1 MVMAVKKAAGAEY
14 DYRYHYGM
22 VSPDPLAE
30 KKRQRV
36 IARKNRASLAVAVAA
51 YTFVITAFFLTGLGY
66 TFLQARLACLNWDLQ
81 KLKEENIVLAGE
93 IEKTNLQIAKLK
105 APNRIE
111 ELAVTRLGM
120 IKDPGI
126 EYLVMNQ
133 VGATEAD
140 TVEKELNRITNDAET
155 EKAKVQVALGEVAG
169 ADVTAGMGIAA
180 KMPKLTDSTDDTD
193 NIFAK
198 FYCLLAQA
206 IGVKH

>member
-1 MVMAVKKAAGAEY
+1 MVMALRKAAGAEY
-14 DYRYHYGM
+14 DYGYHYGK
-22 VSPDPLAE
+22 VSSDPLAE
-30 KKRQRV
+30 KKRRRV
-36 IARKNRASLAVAVAA
+36 TARKNRASLAAAVAA
-51 YTFVITAFFLTGLGY
+51 YTFVITALFLTGLGY

-81 KLKEENIVLAGE
+81 KLEEENVVLAGE

-133 VGATEAD
+133 VGEKEAE
-140 TVEKELNRITNDAET
+140 TAEKELNRTTRDAET
-155 EKAKVQVALGEVAG
+155 EKAMTQVAFGEVAE

-180 KMPKLTDSTDDTD
+180 KMPRLTGGLDETD
-193 NIFAK
+193 NLFAK
-198 FYCLLAQA
+198 IYCLFAQA
-206 IGVKH
+206 IGVQS